1 MRGRAELA
9 LFGMTVIWGATF
21 VVIKGALADISP
33 FLFIAARFTLA
44 ALVLGAIYGKKLQR
58 TALKGGIL
66 AGALLFT
73 AFVFQTE
80 GLALTTPAKSA
91 FLTGLSI
98 PMVPLANSLVYKTKP
113 ARYEV
118 IGILVASF
126 GMALMALPSG
136 KFGITTG
143 DFLSLLCAI
152 VFALHFVVLAHY
164 SRTEG
169 FETLAV
175 VQVAV
180 AAVLGIVSAIGFGVV
195 RFHPTPGLGMAVLV
209 TGVLATALAFTT
221 LAWAQQYTTTARA
234 ALILA
239 LEPAVAWFASWVV
252 MGEILSSRGKIGAGL
267 ILAGVL
273 LVELK
278 RGKPEILQI

>member
-1 MRGRAELA
+1 MQMRAELA
-9 LFGMTVIWGATF
+9 LFAMAAIWGSTF
-21 VVIKGALADISP
+21 VVIKGVLANISP
-33 FLFIAARFTLA
+33 LLFLAARFTIA
-44 ALVLGAIYGKKLQR
+44 AAVLWALYAQKLRR

-66 AGALLFT
+66 AGLLLFT

-98 PMVPLANSLVYKTKP
+98 PLIPLISSCVYQTRPK
-113 ARYEV
+113 AYEV
-118 IGILVASF
+118 LGILVASL
-126 GMALMALPSG
+126 GMAFMTLPSG
-136 KFGITTG
+136 KFAMTAG

-152 VFALHFVVLAHY
+152 TFAFHFVVIGHF
-164 SRTEG
+164 SRVEG

-175 VQVAV
+175 IQVSV
-180 AAVLGIVSAIGFGVV
+180 AAVLGFLSAFLFGGI
-195 RFHPTPGLGMAVLV
+195 RFHPTPGLAVATLA

-221 LAWAQQYTTTARA
+221 LAWAQQHTGTTRA

-239 LEPAVAWFASWVV
+239 LEPAVAWLTSYVAT
-252 MGEILSSRGKIGAGL
+252 GEILSSRGKIGAGL

-273 LVELK
+273 LVEL
-278 RGKPEILQI
+278 RPGKPEIQEI